1 MITDSMSIR
10 PTFIE
15 VKMSKVVIFGIQDF
29 ASLAHFYLKEDSPH
43 EVVAFTVTQEY
54 LPSEETL
61 EGLPVVPFERL
72 ENLYPPKEY
81 AFFAP
86 MSHRKMNTLR
96 ETIYRMAENKGY
108 TMISYISSRATVF
121 SNVKIGKNCF
131 ILENNTIQPFVTIG
145 NNVVLWSGN
154 HIGHHSVIKDHVLFT
169 SQVVLSGHC
178 VVEPYCFFGVNATL
192 RDGLHVAEGTLI
204 AMGACLT
211 KDTEP
216 WGVYTGLPAKKGPT
230 LSKDLDI

>member
-1 MITDSMSIR
+1 
-10 PTFIE
+10 
-15 VKMSKVVIFGIQDF
+15 MSKVVIFGIQDF
-29 ASLAHFYLKEDSPH
+29 ASLAHFYLSEDSPH
-43 EVVAFTVTQEY
+43 EVVAFTVTREY
-54 LPSEETL
+54 MPTDTTF
-61 EGLPVVPFERL
+61 EGLPVVPFEELQRF
-72 ENLYPPKEY
+72 YPPADY

-86 MSHRKMNTLR
+86 MSHRNMNQLR
-96 ETIYRMAENKGY
+96 ARIYMEAESMGY
-108 TMISYISSRATVF
+108 TLISYISSKATVF

-131 ILENNTIQPFVTIG
+131 ILEDNTIQPFVTIG

-154 HIGHHSVIKDHVLFT
+154 HIGHHSVIKDHTLFT

-192 RDGLHVAEGTLI
+192 RDGLHFAEGTLV
-204 AMGACLT
+204 AMGACVT

-216 WGVYTGLPAKKGPT
+216 WGVYAGVPAKKGEK

>member
-1 MITDSMSIR
+1 
-10 PTFIE
+10 
-15 VKMSKVVIFGIQDF
+15 MSKVVIFGIQDF

-43 EVVAFTVTQEY
+43 DVVAFTVTREY
-54 LPSEETL
+54 MPPEATF
-61 EGLPVVPFERL
+61 EGLPIVPFEDL
-72 ENLYPPKEY
+72 ESLYPPAEY

-86 MSHRKMNTLR
+86 MSHRKMNKLR
-96 ETIYRMAENKGY
+96 ESIYSQAENKGY
-108 TMISYISSRATVF
+108 TLISYVSSKATVF

-131 ILENNTIQPFVTIG
+131 ILEDNTIQPFVSVG

-192 RDGLHVAEGTLI
+192 RDNLHVAEGTLV
-204 AMGACLT
+204 AMGACVT

-216 WGVYTGLPAKKGPT
+216 WGVYSGVPAKKGEK
-230 LSKDLDI
+230 LSRDLDI